1 MRTLP
6 SIFGVSRRNRLAGA
20 AAPHCTALIV
30 LAMCTNRHDR
40 IGGRRAV
47 AAVESDLEVFTGAA
61 DLAAVQR
68 FTTGFAVRHEP
79 TPLWC
84 GRPTTGTTN
93 CRDAHLRGLGA
104 ADDSAP
110 EAGVDDGRRLQKR
123 RMSPGSRQFEQ

>member
-1 MRTLP
+1 
-6 SIFGVSRRNRLAGA
+6 GVSRRNRLAGA

-47 AAVESDLEVFTGAA
+47 ASVESDIEVFAGVA

-68 FTTGFAVRHEP
+68 FATWLAVPQEP
-79 TPLWC
+79 TPSRC

-93 CRDAHLRGLGA
+93 CRDAHLLGLDA
-104 ADDSAP
+104 ANDGTP
-110 EAGVDDGRRLQKR
+110 EVGVDDGRRLQKR
-123 RMSPGSRQFEQ
+123 RMSPGSRQF